1 MHNSRTDRN
10 GLMDGT
16 SLQNIMRS
24 ASDSRL
30 LPCCAQLL
38 SLVQSFCDPTD
49 CSPPSSSVH
58 GIFQARILKW
68 VSMPSS
74 RRSSQPRDLTHVSYV
89 SCIAG
94 GFFTAEPVHLCNPMD
109 CSTAGFPVLHHLP
122 EFAQTNVH

>member
-30 LPCCAQLL
+30 LPCCAQSL

-49 CSPPSSSVH
+49 CSPPSSSVR

-68 VSMPSS
+68 IS
-74 RRSSQPRDLTHVSYV
+74 RGSSQPRDLTHISYV

-94 GFFTAEPVHLCNPMD
+94 GFFTAEPVHSH
-109 CSTAGFPVLHHLP
+109 CSVTK
-122 EFAQTNVH
+122 